1 MVGFVRKSEDCVCSM
16 RWEILHAIEVR
27 LTIVYLLAWLP
38 LPPAD
43 SSVTSLLESA
53 INLVNGERQQIPE
66 RMMRFS

>member
-1 MVGFVRKSEDCVCSM
+1 MRKSEDCVCSM
-16 RWEILHAIEVR
+16 HCEILNAIEVR
-27 LTIVYLLAWLP
+27 LTILFLLAWLP

-66 RMMRFS
+66 RMMCFS